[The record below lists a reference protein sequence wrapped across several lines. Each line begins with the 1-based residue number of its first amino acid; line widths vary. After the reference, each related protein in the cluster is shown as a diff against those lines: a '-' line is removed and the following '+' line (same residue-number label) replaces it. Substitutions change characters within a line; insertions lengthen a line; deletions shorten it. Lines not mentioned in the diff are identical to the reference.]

1 MWEVDASVIGGWIG
15 SFLWPFFRV
24 GGFFMLAPIIGTML
38 VPGRIRLI
46 FSIFVTLAL
55 VPVLPETPL
64 IDSLSIGAFIIITQ
78 QILIGVAMA
87 LILQVLLQMFVVAGQ
102 LIAMQMGLGF
112 ASMMDPANGISVT
125 VLSQFHLMLV
135 TMIFLAMNGHLAM
148 IEVLAASFEVLPVG
162 AGFLSNN
169 AIYSMVG
176 WLSWMFAGS
185 LLMAIPAV
193 TSLLVVNSA
202 LGIITR
208 AAPQLN
214 IFAIGFPFMLLLGL
228 CILYVTMGN
237 YLPHFDNF
245 TREALDIMR
254 SILIMP

>member
-1 MWEVDASVIGGWIG
+1 MWEVDATVIGGWLG
-15 SFLWPFFRV
+15 SFLWPLFRV
-24 GGFFMLAPIIGTML
+24 GSFFMLAPIVGTRL
-38 VPGRIRLI
+38 VTGRIRLL
-46 FSIFVTLAL
+46 FSIVVTMAL
-55 VPVLPETPL
+55 MPVLPETPFIDAISLEVIIL
-64 IDSLSIGAFIIITQ
+64 IAQ

-112 ASMMDPANGISVT
+112 ASMMDPTNGVSVT

-148 IEVLAASFEVLPVG
+148 IEVLAASFEVLPIG

-169 AIYSMVG
+169 ALYSIAG
-176 WLSWMFAGS
+176 WLSWLLAGS

-193 TSLLVVNSA
+193 TSLLVVNST

-228 CILYVTMGN
+228 CIVYVTMGN
-237 YLPHFDNF
+237 YLPHFDSF
-245 TREALDIMR
+245 TREALEIMK